1 MPYDL
6 IFKVFRGVMPY
17 LIIIILLVLNAN
29 LKTKLAL
36 ANERLTNNEAHL
48 IKQNETIKNLELESE
63 QYKANKLLEA
73 TKIKDKYHKITI
85 EDNTCEAK
93 LQSYEALINAFK
105 KPNPLNNF

>member
-6 IFKVFRGVMPY
+6 IFRVFRGIMPY
-17 LIIIILLVLNAN
+17 VIIIFLLVFNAN

-48 IKQNETIKNLELESE
+48 IKQNEIIKTLELESE
-63 QYKANKLLEA
+63 QYKANRLLEA

-85 EDNTCEAK
+85 KDNTCEAK
-93 LQSYEALINAFK
+93 LESLEALINAFK
-105 KPNPLNNF
+105 KNNP

>member
-6 IFKVFRGVMPY
+6 IFKVFRAFMPY
-17 LIIIILLVLNAN
+17 IIIVFLLVFSAN

-36 ANERLTNNEAHL
+36 ANERLTTSEAHL
-48 IKQNETIKNLELESE
+48 IKQNETIQVLELESQ

-85 EDNTCEAK
+85 KDNTCEAK
-93 LQSYEALINAFK
+93 LKSYEALINAFK
-105 KPNPLNNF
+105 KN